1 MSVDKLQQIS
11 IIEFCVWVPPKK
23 TRTTPSTS
31 LKMHGGE
38 TSRIDTPGC
47 DMIIFVIT
55 SLLLRSMHY
64 PPETASIML
73 MARMVAVVKQVRL
86 FEKPFGWFAVKC
98 ILTCAD
104 PAKRNAT
111 KYPRQDTK
119 TRCWLSCRCLK
130 SNFMVF
136 NVAWNEL
143 PNVTCLVWNRCQT
156 PCHAV
161 TVCGAVL
168 ICSIYCQTYTILR
181 RKACVITDA
190 SAPGV
195 WRWRLILLSLR
206 TTDWPR
212 FCSLTADFTLAV

>member
-1 MSVDKLQQIS
+1 MRHHAS
-11 IIEFCVWVPPKK
+11 I
-23 TRTTPSTS
+23 RLLS
-31 LKMHGGE
+31 LMLL
-38 TSRIDTPGC
+38 
-47 DMIIFVIT
+47 FFT

-86 FEKPFGWFAVKC
+86 FKRSFGWFAVKC
-98 ILTCAD
+98 ILLHV
-104 PAKRNAT
+104 PILQNKRNSS

-143 PNVTCLVWNRCQT
+143 PNLKCLVRNRCQT

-161 TVCGAVL
+161 RVCGTVL
-168 ICSIYCQTYTILR
+168 LCSTYCQTYTILR
-181 RKACVITDA
+181 RKTCHH
-190 SAPGV
+190 
-195 WRWRLILLSLR
+195 RC
-206 TTDWPR
+206 
-212 FCSLTADFTLAV
+212 FCSRCRAGEQGWRGVFSAGTMGENSLDLLFINSPALLQY